1 MTRFELRTSGI
12 GSERSTN
19 WATTTAHVIVPTE
32 VLCKQKTFRNTFEI
46 SAKVFEL
53 LLLHKRWN
61 EAFDVTF
68 GKEKNFAAIG
78 IRTYVPLIVDQC
90 AHRDF
95 ISTNNCELIRD
106 GGQVVSVFAF
116 YSDHPSSKPAEVH
129 SFNIDCV
136 ILLQNKCKKRP
147 RWSIWI

>member
-1 MTRFELRTSGI
+1 MTRFELQTSGI

-61 EAFDVTF
+61 EAWRSILRNIWEGKKLCGDRDSNLRTF
-68 GKEKNFAAIG
+68 G
-78 IRTYVPLIVDQC
+78 
-90 AHRDF
+90 
-95 ISTNNCELIRD
+95 
-106 GGQVVSVFAF
+106 
-116 YSDHPSSKPAEVH
+116 
-129 SFNIDCV
+129 
-136 ILLQNKCKKRP
+136 
-147 RWSIWI
+147 